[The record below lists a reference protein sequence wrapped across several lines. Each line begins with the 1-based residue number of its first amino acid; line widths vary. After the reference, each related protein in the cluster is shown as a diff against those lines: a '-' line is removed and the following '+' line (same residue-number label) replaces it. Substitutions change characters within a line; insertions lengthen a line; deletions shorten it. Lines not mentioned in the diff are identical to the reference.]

1 MGALDGS
8 PAAEPAEA
16 EWRCRFCGTRNAAR
30 AGRCRSCRASS
41 GAASAEEGAAAT
53 APGSPAAAPSRSA
66 RGWVLAAVALVAA
79 VLGAVTVSL
88 SRRPGTEAV
97 TVAGFEW
104 ERAVEIQERE
114 TVREESWEDEVPEGA
129 RILAR
134 RREVRRVER
143 EPAGTRNG
151 QPLFRERRVDGR
163 RVAYEV
169 DRWSVT
175 RTLRAAGKDKSPRW
189 PDIRLN
195 LGEREGKRS
204 ERYVVV
210 LQGRELY
217 RMEVPRERWLEM
229 REGQIGSAVLGKD
242 GALLELR

>member
-8 PAAEPAEA
+8 PAREPAAA
-16 EWRCRFCGTRNAAR
+16 EWRCRFCGTRNAAG

-41 GAASAEEGAAAT
+41 GAGPAAAD
-53 APGSPAAAPSRSA
+53 SPAATPPGSTPAARSRSG
-66 RGWVLAAVALVAA
+66 RRWVLAALALVAA
-79 VLGAVTVSL
+79 LLGAATVSL

-104 ERAVEIQERE
+104 ERAVEIQDRQ

-134 RREVRRVER
+134 RRAVRQAEQA
-143 EPAGTRNG
+143 PAGTRAR
-151 QPLFRERRVDGR
+151 PVYGR

-169 DRWSVT
+169 DRWPVT

-189 PDIRLN
+189 PDIRLS

-210 LQGRELY
+210 LQGRDVY

-242 GALLELR
+242 GALLDLR

>member
-1 MGALDGS
+1 MMGALDDS
-8 PAAEPAEA
+8 PAAEPAAA
-16 EWRCRFCGTRNAAR
+16 EWRCRFCGTRNAA
-30 AGRCRSCRASS
+30 GVLRCRSCRASS
-41 GAASAEEGAAAT
+41 GAAPSAAEGH
-53 APGSPAAAPSRSA
+53 APTPQGSTAAAPSRSG
-66 RGWVLAAVALVAA
+66 RKWVLAAVALVAV
-79 VLGAVTVSL
+79 VLGAATVSL

-104 ERAVEIQERE
+104 ERAVEIQDRE
-114 TVREESWEDEVPEGA
+114 TVREESWEDEAPEGA

-134 RREVRRVER
+134 RRAVRRVEQA
-143 EPAGTRNG
+143 PAGT
-151 QPLFRERRVDGR
+151 ERPVYGR

-169 DRWSVT
+169 DRWPVT

-210 LQGRELY
+210 LQGREAY

-242 GALLELR
+242 GALLDLR